1 MMTPPRKGKTGMIVI
16 ISVVLLVVIVGG
28 VVAALA
34 FASKKTPTT
43 AANNTPSATSAPA
56 TTPTAAIP
64 SNFKKFSNSRYSIGY
79 PSDWMPAASSSGTN
93 DEDFTGPTAQ
103 IFQVVITP
111 NASPGEETLFNSGYC
126 SVLGNSGGTK
136 PAPTSVT
143 LGGHQWQQL
152 DCGDN
157 GTLHA
162 IVESVI
168 YKGDLYTLD
177 YLSSSATF
185 PSDRTQ
191 FFQPME
197 QSFQFLT

>member
-1 MMTPPRKGKTGMIVI
+1 MMAPPRKGKTGMIVI
-16 ISVVLLVVIVGG
+16 ISVIVLVVIVGG

-34 FASKKTPTT
+34 FTGGKKTT
-43 AANNTPSATSAPA
+43 NNNNPAATSAPA
-56 TTPTAAIP
+56 ATPTPAIP

-79 PSDWMPAASSSGTN
+79 PSDWTSDTSSSGTN

-126 SVLGNSGGTK
+126 SVLGSSGGTK
-136 PAPTSVT
+136 PSPTSIS
-143 LGGHQWQQL
+143 LGGQQWQQL

-185 PSDRTQ
+185 DSDRTQ

-197 QSFQFLT
+197 RSFQFLT